1 MPVRRPK
8 LADHVGFIDQILDED
23 ERVLRKQRHTAQ
35 RILERLRD
43 ERGYDGGYSTVR
55 DDLRP
60 RRQARREVFAPL
72 QHPSGHAQADF
83 GEAVTVLGGAEQK
96 IRFFVMGLAQSDA
109 IFVQAYHAE
118 TARAR
123 TADCRR
129 GTIGEGAERAGG
141 VATVANG
148 RNRLP
153 SDPLA
158 GHLRG

>member
-43 ERGYDGGYSTVR
+43 ERGYDGGYSPVR

-72 QHPSGHAQADF
+72 S
-83 GEAVTVLGGAEQK
+83 
-96 IRFFVMGLAQSDA
+96 IRRATRRPIS
-109 IFVQAYHAE
+109 
-118 TARAR
+118 AR
-123 TADCRR
+123 
-129 GTIGEGAERAGG
+129 
-141 VATVANG
+141 
-148 RNRLP
+148 P
-153 SDPLA
+153 
-158 GHLRG
+158 